1 MLRGKRSLYVLN
13 IELINMQ
20 EAPKLTQDQCKAA
33 LDDAIEAF
41 KVEENKQKILNI
53 LAEVAKLP
61 PDQQIMARMMQVLP
75 AVQEI
80 QQNALDKYG
89 FNFPGG
95 AMQAMMQIQVASQ
108 NDPAMAAKV
117 QQLMQ
122 IAQGNFDAA
131 K

>member
-1 MLRGKRSLYVLN
+1 
-13 IELINMQ
+13 MQ

-53 LAEVAKLP
+53 LVEVAKLP